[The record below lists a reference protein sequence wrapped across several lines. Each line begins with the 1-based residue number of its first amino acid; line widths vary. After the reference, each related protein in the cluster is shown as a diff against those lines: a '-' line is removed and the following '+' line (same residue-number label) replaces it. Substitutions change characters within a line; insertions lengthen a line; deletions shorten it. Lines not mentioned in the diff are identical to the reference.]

1 MTTMPKFVAIDVETT
16 LNANEDVG
24 LAHPMHPDNRVVAWG
39 ICVAGSSVDS
49 SLTTYVEH
57 EFKAVVTACS
67 IDHVFCGHNLAFD
80 LM

>member
-16 LNANEDVG
+16 LNGNEEVG

-39 ICVAGSSVDS
+39 IHKDYAFYTPE
-49 SLTTYVEH
+49 TTYTEAVFEALVE
-57 EFKAVVTACS
+57 ACVS
-67 IDHVFCGHNLAFD
+67 ENTICGHNLAFD